1 MPKENE
7 YWHPTPD
14 SQTLPTSLRL
24 CADSDRDSDEGVD
37 HPASQQLESN
47 LSSRHVS
54 YPYK

>member
-24 CADSDRDSDEGVD
+24 CAGSDRDSDEGVD
-37 HPASQQLESN
+37 HPASQQLEGRLSN
-47 LSSRHVS
+47 RHVS